1 MISAKVFAR
10 IAMCIMIVSAL
21 LLLGGCGKKS
31 EEKKAEETMEN
42 MLKVT
47 TGKDVEVDIQGKDIK
62 IEGRDSKAQL
72 SETSV
77 WPPEMFEDVP
87 KFTAGKIEHVTK
99 TQEGSNQ
106 TFNIFFVDIEGDALK
121 KYATTLNEKGWQ
133 AQLLDMGK
141 GGMIS
146 AQKDKLGMN
155 FSFNADDKKG
165 LLAVFS
171 AQ

>member
-10 IAMCIMIVSAL
+10 IVMCIMIAGAL
-21 LLLGGCGKKS
+21 LIGGCGKKS
-31 EEKKAEETMEN
+31 EEKTAEETMEN
-42 MLKVT
+42 MLKVS
-47 TGKDVEVDIQGKDIK
+47 TGKDVDVNIQGKDIK
-62 IEGRDSKAQL
+62 IEGQDSKAQL

-121 KYATTLNEKGWQ
+121 KYTTALNEKGWKT
-133 AQLLDMGK
+133 QLMDMGK

-146 AQKDKLGMN
+146 AQKDNLGMN
-155 FSFNADDKKG
+155 FSFNAEDKKG

>member
-10 IAMCIMIVSAL
+10 IAMCIMIVSA

-62 IEGRDSKAQL
+62 IEGQDSKAQL

-106 TFNIFFVDIEGDALK
+106 TFNIFFIDIEGDALK

-133 AQLLDMGK
+133 TQLLDMGK

>member
-1 MISAKVFAR
+1 MMSTKNFVR
-10 IAMCIMIVSAL
+10 IAMCIMIISA

-31 EEKKAEETMEN
+31 EEKIAEDSMEN
-42 MLKVT
+42 MLKVS
-47 TGKDVEVDIQGKDIK
+47 TGKDVDVNIQGKDIK
-62 IEGRDSKAQL
+62 IEGQDSKAQI
-72 SETSV
+72 SETRL

-99 TQEGSNQ
+99 TQEGSQQ
-106 TFNIFFVDIEGDALK
+106 TFNIFFADIEGDALK
-121 KYATTLNEKGWQ
+121 NYLAALNEKGWQ
-133 AQLLDMGK
+133 TQLMDMGK

-155 FSFNADDKKG
+155 FSFNTEDKKG
-165 LLAVFS
+165 ILAVFS

>member
-1 MISAKVFAR
+1 MISTKIFTR
-10 IAMCIMIVSAL
+10 IAVCGMIVSA

-31 EEKKAEETMEN
+31 EEKIAEETMEN
-42 MLKVT
+42 MLKVS
-47 TGKDVEVDIQGKDIK
+47 TGKDVDVNIQGKNIK
-62 IEGRDSKAQL
+62 IEGQDSKSQI

-106 TFNIFFVDIEGDALK
+106 TFNIFFADIEGDALK
-121 KYATTLNEKGWQ
+121 KYLAALNEKGWQ
-133 AQLLDMGK
+133 TQLMDMGK

-155 FSFNADDKKG
+155 FSFNTEDKKG

-171 AQ
+171 TQ

>member
-10 IAMCIMIVSAL
+10 IAMCIMIVSA

-42 MLKVT
+42 MLKVA

-62 IEGRDSKAQL
+62 IEGQDSKAQIA
-72 SETSV
+72 ETSV

-99 TQEGSNQ
+99 TQEGSHQ

-121 KYATTLNEKGWQ
+121 NYAAALNEKGWQ

-155 FSFNADDKKG
+155 FSFNAEDKKG